1 MKDKDIL
8 FPFQLIHDII
18 DDEWCIFLE
27 DPENKDN
34 FVVVF
39 RDKIFKNCEPVCE
52 ALNNIFQKHAQIF
65 ANDSIKRKINS
76 NDEE

>member
-18 DDEWCIFLE
+18 DDEWYVSLE

-39 RDKIFKNCEPVCE
+39 RDKIFKNCQPVCE

-76 NDEE
+76 NDDE